1 MHRFAI
7 LVCALAPSI
16 VFLQYGIAKARLR
29 WNDAMVWEMYF
40 SGGIAAVIALLPELL
55 LKKGIAIDAMA
66 PVHGAATEALFIAA
80 IPEELAKFAMLFVA
94 VRRYGGDTDRHDM
107 ITLSFAV
114 ALGFAA
120 IENIGYLLIPGDWH
134 LVALS
139 RAGLSVPM
147 HGLDGLAMGACLTA
161 AGLSRLHRPGWLAA
175 ALVIPILMHAL
186 FDFPLMLVTRN
197 SGFAGV
203 LPAWILLETLLT
215 IGVLWWCN
223 NVRTAALHAYGLSHE
238 PRSPWT
244 AGILI
249 LLCAPLLALIA
260 LLQDSHAAITAVEML
275 IMPSI
280 FGIDLL
286 CTSWKSSYST
296 SVPFGTGSP
305 HQRL

>member
-1 MHRFAI
+1 MHRLVI

-29 WNDAMVWEMYF
+29 WNDAMVWEVYF
-40 SGGIAAVIALLPELL
+40 SGGIAALIALLLELL
-55 LKKGIAIDAMA
+55 LKKTIAIDAMSS
-66 PVHGAATEALFIAA
+66 VHGAATEALFIAA
-80 IPEELAKFAMLFVA
+80 IPEELAKLAMLFVTIK
-94 VRRYGGDTDRHDM
+94 RYGSDTERYDM

-114 ALGFAA
+114 SLSFAA
-120 IENIGYLLIPGDWH
+120 IENIGYLLLPGDWH

-139 RAGLSVPM
+139 RAVLSVPM

-161 AGLSRLHRPGWLAA
+161 AGLSRLHRPGWLIA

-186 FDFPLMLVTRN
+186 FDFPLMLVTKN

-203 LPAWILLETLLT
+203 LPAWIFLETLIT

-223 NVRTAALHAYGLSHE
+223 KLRAAVVHACGLPQE
-238 PRSPWT
+238 PGSPRI

-260 LLQDSHAAITAVEML
+260 LLQDSHSGIAAVAML

-286 CTSWKSSYST
+286 CTSSRSSYST
-296 SVPFGTGSP
+296 PVPFGTGSH
-305 HQRL
+305 HQGL